1 MRFAV
6 DIPNFGEYFHPR
18 TMAEIGKEAED
29 AGWDGLFIWDHLWLG
44 ETDPFVDPWVALTAI
59 ALNTER
65 IRLGTMGTPLARR
78 SAWKRARETVSVDQ
92 VSDGRLILGVGLGA
106 PPDLEFAS
114 FGMETDN
121 ITRAR
126 MLDEGL
132 DVLTSLWSGD
142 PTSYRGQH
150 YQIDNVTFQPPTL
163 QQPRI
168 PIWVA
173 GVWPRKPPFRRAARW
188 DGMFPIKNDGTEPTD
203 MTSEMPVLMPQDIED
218 AVIFTKS
225 YRVSE
230 GPFDVVTGIQDSMMS
245 RSELGRIA
253 AEYEAAGL
261 TWQTHSF
268 GPWNGTIEEC
278 RARIRQGPPTM

>member
-1 MRFAV
+1 MKFAV
-6 DIPNFGEYFHPR
+6 DLPNFGEYFHPR
-18 TMAEIGKEAED
+18 TMAEIGEEVEN

-44 ETDPFVDPWVALTAI
+44 ETEPFVDPWVALTAI
-59 ALNTER
+59 AMNTER
-65 IRLGTMGTPLARR
+65 IRLGTMVTPLARR
-78 SAWKRARETVSVDQ
+78 SAWKLARETVSVDQ
-92 VSDGRLILGVGLGA
+92 ASGGRLILGVGLGA

-121 ITRAR
+121 VTRAR

-132 DVLTSLWSGD
+132 DVLTGLWSGD
-142 PTSYRGQH
+142 PTSYQGQH
-150 YQIDNVTFQPPTL
+150 YQINNVIFQPPTL

-188 DGMFPIKNDGTEPTD
+188 DGMFPIKNDGTESTG
-203 MTSEMPVLMPQDIED
+203 MTSEMPVLTPHDIEH

-225 YRVSE
+225 HRVSK
-230 GPFDVVTGIQDSMMS
+230 GPFDVVTGVQNSMMS

-253 AEYEAAGL
+253 AEYEDAGL

>member
-29 AGWDGLFIWDHLWLG
+29 AGCDGLFIWDHVWLG
-44 ETDPFVDPWVALTAI
+44 ENDPFVDPWVALTAI

-65 IRLGTMGTPLARR
+65 IRLGTMVTPLARR
-78 SAWKRARETVSVDQ
+78 SAWKLARETVSVDQ

>member
-65 IRLGTMGTPLARR
+65 IRLGTMVTPLARR
-78 SAWKRARETVSVDQ
+78 SAWKLARETVSVDQ

-121 ITRAR
+121 ITRVR

-253 AEYEAAGL
+253 AEYEDAGL

>member
-65 IRLGTMGTPLARR
+65 IRLGTMVTPLARR
-78 SAWKRARETVSVDQ
+78 SAWKLARETVSVDQ

-188 DGMFPIKNDGTEPTD
+188 DGMFPIKNDGTE
-203 MTSEMPVLMPQDIED
+203 D

-253 AEYEAAGL
+253 AEYEDAGL

>member
-65 IRLGTMGTPLARR
+65 IRLGTMVTPLARR
-78 SAWKRARETVSVDQ
+78 SAWKLARETVSVDQ

-132 DVLTSLWSGD
+132 DVLTSLWRGD

-253 AEYEAAGL
+253 AEYEDAGL

>member
-44 ETDPFVDPWVALTAI
+44 ETDPFVDRLVALTAI

-65 IRLGTMGTPLARR
+65 IRLGTMVTPLARR
-78 SAWKRARETVSVDQ
+78 SAWKLARETVSVDQ

-253 AEYEAAGL
+253 AEYEDAGL

-278 RARIRQGPPTM
+278 RARIRQGPRTM

>member
-65 IRLGTMGTPLARR
+65 IRLGTMVTPLARR
-78 SAWKRARETVSVDQ
+78 SAWKLARETVSVDQ

-142 PTSYRGQH
+142 PTSYRGHH

-253 AEYEAAGL
+253 AEYEDAGL

>member
-65 IRLGTMGTPLARR
+65 IRLGTMVTPLARR
-78 SAWKRARETVSVDQ
+78 SAWKLARETVSVDQ

-114 FGMETDN
+114 FGMETAN
-121 ITRAR
+121 ITRA
-126 MLDEGL
+126 LDEGL

-173 GVWPRKPPFRRAARW
+173 GVWPRKPPFRRAGRW

-253 AEYEAAGL
+253 AEYEDAGL

>member
-1 MRFAV
+1 M
-6 DIPNFGEYFHPR
+6 
-18 TMAEIGKEAED
+18 
-29 AGWDGLFIWDHLWLG
+29 
-44 ETDPFVDPWVALTAI
+44 
-59 ALNTER
+59 NTER
-65 IRLGTMGTPLARR
+65 IRLGTMVTPLARR
-78 SAWKRARETVSVDQ
+78 SAWKLARETVSVDQ
-92 VSDGRLILGVGLGA
+92 ASDGRLILGVGLGA

-121 ITRAR
+121 VTRAR

-132 DVLTSLWSGD
+132 DVLTRLWSGD
-142 PTSYRGQH
+142 PTSYQGQH
-150 YQIDNVTFQPPTL
+150 YQINNVIFQPPTL

-203 MTSEMPVLMPQDIED
+203 MTSEMPVLTPHDIEH

-225 YRVSE
+225 HRVSK
-230 GPFDVVTGIQDSMMS
+230 GPFDVVTGVQNSMMS

-253 AEYEAAGL
+253 AEYEDAGL

>member
-65 IRLGTMGTPLARR
+65 IRLGTMVTPLARR
-78 SAWKRARETVSVDQ
+78 SAWKLARETVSVDQ

-142 PTSYRGQH
+142 PTSYRGQL

-218 AVIFTKS
+218 AVIFSKS

-253 AEYEAAGL
+253 AEYEDAGL

>member
-65 IRLGTMGTPLARR
+65 IRLGTMVTPLARR
-78 SAWKRARETVSVDQ
+78 SAWKLARETVSVDQ

-253 AEYEAAGL
+253 AEYEDAGL

>member
-1 MRFAV
+1 
-6 DIPNFGEYFHPR
+6 
-18 TMAEIGKEAED
+18 
-29 AGWDGLFIWDHLWLG
+29 
-44 ETDPFVDPWVALTAI
+44 
-59 ALNTER
+59 
-65 IRLGTMGTPLARR
+65 
-78 SAWKRARETVSVDQ
+78 
-92 VSDGRLILGVGLGA
+92 
-106 PPDLEFAS
+106 
-114 FGMETDN
+114 
-121 ITRAR
+121 

-132 DVLTSLWSGD
+132 DVLTRLWSGD
-142 PTSYRGQH
+142 PTSYQGQH
-150 YQIDNVTFQPPTL
+150 YQINNVIFQPPTL

-173 GVWPRKPPFRRAARW
+173 GVWPRKPPFRRAAKW

-203 MTSEMPVLMPQDIED
+203 MTSEMPVLTPHDIEH

-225 YRVSE
+225 HRVSE
-230 GPFDVVTGIQDSMMS
+230 GPFDVVTGVQNSMMS

-253 AEYEAAGL
+253 AEYEDAGL

>member
-1 MRFAV
+1 MKFAV
-6 DIPNFGEYFHPR
+6 DLPNFGEYFHPR
-18 TMAEIGKEAED
+18 TMAEIGEEVEN

-44 ETDPFVDPWVALTAI
+44 ETEPFVDPWVALTAI
-59 ALNTER
+59 AMNTER
-65 IRLGTMGTPLARR
+65 IRLGTMVTPLARR
-78 SAWKRARETVSVDQ
+78 SAWKLARETVSVDQ
-92 VSDGRLILGVGLGA
+92 ASGGRLILGVGLGA

-121 ITRAR
+121 VTRAR

-132 DVLTSLWSGD
+132 DVLTGLWSGD
-142 PTSYRGQH
+142 PTSYQGQH
-150 YQIDNVTFQPPTL
+150 YQINNVTFQPPTL

-173 GVWPRKPPFRRAARW
+173 GVWPRKLPFRRAARW

-203 MTSEMPVLMPQDIED
+203 MTSEMPVLTPHDIEG

-225 YRVSE
+225 HRVSK
-230 GPFDVVTGIQDSMMS
+230 GPFDVVTGVQNSMMS

-253 AEYEAAGL
+253 AEYEDAGL